1 ADRAQHG
8 GRALARRAHH
18 RDGCRIDPR
27 RGHAGRDREGSRRA
41 EGLSRPMTL
50 EVARIDCGYGSVRVL
65 KGVTLQV
72 RTGEIH
78 ALLGR
83 NGAGKTTTLKAIM
96 GLVRCDAGSIRID
109 GEELTRHPP
118 HEIPRFGIA
127 YVPQGRRL
135 FPQMTVEENL
145 RMGLLA
151 GSGGAQTKERV
162 LELFPI
168 LRERLSQVAGTM
180 SGGQQQML
188 AMGRAL
194 CLDPKALLLDEPCE
208 GLQPSFVD
216 KVLATV
222 AQLRSRGVAVLLVEQ
237 KVDAALQV
245 ADRVSFLENGML
257 QHEALPA
264 QLVSDPEPLH
274 RYVGVSR

>member
-1 ADRAQHG
+1 
-8 GRALARRAHH
+8 
-18 RDGCRIDPR
+18 
-27 RGHAGRDREGSRRA
+27 
-41 EGLSRPMTL
+41 MTL

-72 RTGEIH
+72 RPGEIH

-118 HEIPRFGIA
+118 HEIPRFGVA

-151 GSGGAQTKERV
+151 GKGSTQTQEQV

-168 LRERLSQVAGTM
+168 LRERLGQVAGTM

-194 CLDPKALLLDEPCE
+194 CLEPKVLLLDEPCE

-257 QHEALPA
+257 RHEALPA
-264 QLVSDPEPLH
+264 QLQSDPEPLH

>member
-1 ADRAQHG
+1 
-8 GRALARRAHH
+8 
-18 RDGCRIDPR
+18 
-27 RGHAGRDREGSRRA
+27 
-41 EGLSRPMTL
+41 MTL
-50 EVARIDCGYGSVRVL
+50 EVDKIDCGSGSVRVL

-72 RTGEIH
+72 RPGEIH

-257 QHEALPA
+257 RHEALPA
-264 QLVSDPEPLH
+264 QLLSDPEPLR